1 MGEVLRADTHPY
13 HDGSDLASGIVRMA
27 SRKQARHRPRPSAH
41 AGAGWTKG
49 STRIVRCRGLAGGE
63 LILLLLLL
71 LPVVLHWAWGRK
83 VRRVFFINVA
93 TRSSFGV
100 QAAAAIE
107 MFDGA
112 DLDGWEIIVRLDN
125 KKS

>member
-1 MGEVLRADTHPY
+1 M
-13 HDGSDLASGIVRMA
+13 
-27 SRKQARHRPRPSAH
+27 
-41 AGAGWTKG
+41 
-49 STRIVRCRGLAGGE
+49 
-63 LILLLLLL
+63 
-71 LPVVLHWAWGRK
+71 
-83 VRRVFFINVA
+83 INVE